1 MNTCPCQTDT
11 HERGEEWQE
20 RETESDDKRSK
31 RPVTVMVVGGWVGG
45 WYWLTSDCVNRHI
58 SLLVIVWSCNKHT
71 KMVFI
76 NNAWIVHVY
85 KYKTAF
91 STCLESNF
99 NHVETDFLLVDT
111 SDIHIFQSIEFKCLS
126 NISTYAEWT
135 TFKEKSMWWWR
146 CGEGKEE
153 EEREGAN
160 GRLCQQKYT
169 PLAWISGGSSLTS
182 RRRWFLYIQVR
193 ITASVTLLY
202 PYTETSQLTSGPR
215 EGPRGRIFPPHS
227 LQTVETCLWW
237 RPPDSLSGPQLRQ
250 RDRNGCS
257 TIHCDKVSLQLKL
270 LGWTFSLE
278 SFVSL

>member
-1 MNTCPCQTDT
+1 MYTSIKLHFPHALN
-11 HERGEEWQE
+11 
-20 RETESDDKRSK
+20 
-31 RPVTVMVVGGWVGG
+31 
-45 WYWLTSDCVNRHI
+45 LTSTMSRPTSFLLTRLMYTFFSPL
-58 SLLVIVWSCNKHT
+58 SL
-71 KMVFI
+71 
-76 NNAWIVHVY
+76 NAW
-85 KYKTAF
+85 A
-91 STCLESNF
+91 
-99 NHVETDFLLVDT
+99 T
-111 SDIHIFQSIEFKCLS
+111 SVLMLS
-126 NISTYAEWT
+126 GPPL
-135 TFKEKSMWWWR
+135 KRKVWWWCR